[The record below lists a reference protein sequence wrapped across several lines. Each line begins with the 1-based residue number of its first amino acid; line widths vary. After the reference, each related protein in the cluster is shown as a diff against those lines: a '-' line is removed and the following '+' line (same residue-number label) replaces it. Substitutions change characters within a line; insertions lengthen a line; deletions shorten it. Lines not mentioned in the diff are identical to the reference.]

1 MPFHVR
7 DEETDR
13 LVRKLARAKGVG
25 LTDAVK
31 LAIRNELR
39 REVEVIPLRDRLR
52 KITASLA
59 SYRPSGKRAKK
70 KFFDELS
77 GA

>member
-7 DEETDR
+7 DEETDS
-13 LVRKLARAKGVG
+13 LVRALARREGIG

-31 LAIRNELR
+31 LAVRHELASGQD
-39 REVEVIPLRDRLR
+39 EPPLREKLR
-52 KITASLA
+52 AI
-59 SYRPSGKRAKK
+59 AKEIAALPDTGLEADK
-70 KFFDELS
+70 AFFDELS

>member
-7 DEETDR
+7 DAETDK
-13 LVRKLARAKGVG
+13 LVRRLARTKGVG

-31 LAIRNELR
+31 LAVQNELQ
-39 REVEVIPLRDRLR
+39 REAQVTPLRDRLR
-52 KITASLA
+52 KITAPLA
-59 SYRPSGKRAKK
+59 DYPRTGKRADKR
-70 KFFDELS
+70 FFDELS

>member
-7 DEETDR
+7 DAETDR

-31 LAIRNELR
+31 LAVRNEIQ
-39 REVEVIPLRDRLR
+39 REAQVTPLRDRLR
-52 KITASLA
+52 TIVAPLA
-59 SYRPSGKRAKK
+59 DYPRTGKRADK

>member
-7 DEETDR
+7 DEETDS
-13 LVRKLARAKGVG
+13 LVRKLARREGIG

-31 LAIRNELR
+31 LAVRHELASGDNQP
-39 REVEVIPLRDRLR
+39 PLREKLR
-52 KITASLA
+52 AI
-59 SYRPSGKRAKK
+59 AKEIAALPDTGAEADK
-70 KFFDELS
+70 AFFDELS